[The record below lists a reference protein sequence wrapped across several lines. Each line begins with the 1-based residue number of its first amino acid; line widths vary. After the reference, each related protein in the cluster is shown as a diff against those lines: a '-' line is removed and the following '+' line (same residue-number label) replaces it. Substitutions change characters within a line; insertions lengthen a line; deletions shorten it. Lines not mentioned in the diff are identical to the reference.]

1 MSLGHGPLIP
11 IIGLDLYLDVIN
23 PRSYTGSGTSF
34 NDLSTN
40 RINHTLSAGVA
51 LTSQDGVQCFDC
63 AATGRVITRT
73 SVNYTLPASYTM
85 VSWARCLLD
94 SQVST
99 WRTLWRHSSATG
111 NHPFL
116 IQKTTGL
123 AGMWISG
130 TFRSFGYN
138 IITAEL
144 EAKWTM
150 WTITSSGGS
159 SSLFVNDVP
168 VGNTI
173 AYSVAGGVHVWL
185 GNLGD
190 SSNNQP
196 WGYVATGM
204 LYNRALSNNEITH
217 LFNATRGRFGL

>member
-1 MSLGHGPLIP
+1 MSIAYGLTIP
-11 IIGLDLYLDVIN
+11 ITGLDLYLDVLN
-23 PRSYTGSGTSF
+23 SRSYPGSGTSF

-85 VSWARCLLD
+85 VSWARCLTD
-94 SQVST
+94 AQVST
-99 WRTLWRHSSATG
+99 WRTLWRHSPATN

-116 IQKTTGL
+116 VQKTTNL
-123 AGMWISG
+123 AGMWISS

-138 IITAEL
+138 ISTAGL

-150 WTITSSGGS
+150 WTITASGGS
-159 SSLFVNDVP
+159 SSLFVNDGP
-168 VGNTI
+168 AGNTI
-173 AYSVAGGVHVWL
+173 AYSVSGGVHRWI

-204 LYNRALSNNEITH
+204 LYNRALSNNEITQ
-217 LFNATRGRFGL
+217 LFNATRGRFAI